1 MILEVLKAGN
11 PILKKISTPVEKV
24 DRKIRRLLDDMHA
37 TMLLANGIGL
47 AAPQIGKNIRV
58 IVIELE
64 EKRYDVINPKILNRE
79 GQVVDTEGCLSVPDL
94 FGEVARSEKVEVEFL
109 DRYGKRRKI
118 WTEGLLA
125 RCFQHEIDHL
135 DGKLFIDIAQSIHR
149 GEAKE

>member
-11 PILKKISTPVEKV
+11 PTLKQISAPVEKI

-47 AAPQIGKNIRV
+47 AAPQIGKNIRA
-58 IVIELE
+58 IVIELDD
-64 EKRYDVINPKILNRE
+64 KRYDVINPQILKRE
-79 GQVVDTEGCLSVPDL
+79 GKVIDTEGCLSVPDI
-94 FGEVARSEKVEVEFL
+94 FGEVERSEKIEVEFL
-109 DRYGKRRKI
+109 DRYGKKRKI

-135 DGKLFIDIAQSIHR
+135 DGRLFIDIAQSVHR
-149 GEAKE
+149 GESKE